1 MTTTGAIEAAL
12 LANFFYGVVL
22 LLPAANRAGLGPD
35 DALWVLA
42 TGGLGHAVHAAS
54 VADARAGR
62 VLMLDI
68 GLMCCALWLLIISAG
83 EVADVAIAALRIV
96 AGF

>member
-1 MTTTGAIEAAL
+1 MTPTGAVAAAL
-12 LANFFYGVVL
+12 LANFFYGVL
-22 LLPAANRAGLGPD
+22 LLAPAGNRARLTPD

-62 VLMLDI
+62 GLMRDI
-68 GLMCCALWLLIISAG
+68 GLMCGALWLLIISAG
-83 EVADVAIAALRIV
+83 EVADVVLAA
-96 AGF
+96 